1 LERGDCVFHFPRD
14 AAMRDYQTHLE
25 KLRRDAAKCQLIA
38 TLATDSSK
46 REMFRRLAMHLSTL
60 ADEVE
65 RELLLECQKLPH

>member
-1 LERGDCVFHFPRD
+1 MSEG

-25 KLRRDAAKCQLIA
+25 KLRRDAAECQVIA

-65 RELLLECQKLPH
+65 REFLLECRSSFSSGHTPS